1 MKRTYKIK
9 YTVLKYTSIL
19 LWLSF
24 ILVPYIWMFITSI
37 KPVEELYTFPLKYF
51 PSHPTFKGYKLLM
64 ETTPFFIYM
73 RNSIIVAIVTVIIAL
88 FVSTLASYSF
98 SRFNFRGKTLLSSV
112 FLMTQ
117 MFPAIL
123 LAIPL
128 FLLMRSFGILN
139 TPWSLILAHSTFA
152 VPFSTWMI
160 TGFLNSIPRE
170 LDEAAQIDG
179 CSKLQALW
187 HIIIPLAAPGII
199 AATIYIFIYS
209 WNEFLYA
216 LTFTSDI
223 KARTIPV
230 GLHTFMGEY
239 IIRWDLL
246 TAGGVLTCMPVVIFF
261 MLIQRYLIKGL
272 TEGAVKG

>member
-1 MKRTYKIK
+1 MKNFIFK
-9 YTVLKYTSIL
+9 YFLIFI
-19 LWLSF
+19 WLAF
-24 ILVPYIWMFITSI
+24 ILIPYIWMFITSI
-37 KPVEELYTFPLKYF
+37 KSLNELYVFPIKYL
-51 PSHPTFKGYKLLM
+51 PSKPTFEGYILLLKS
-64 ETTPFFIYM
+64 TPFLAYM
-73 RNSIIVAIVTVIIAL
+73 KNSIIVALSTVIIAL
-88 FVSTLASYSF
+88 FVAILASYSF
-98 SRFNFRGKTLLSSV
+98 SRFDYKGKTPLSFI
-112 FLMTQ
+112 FLITQ

-128 FLLMRSFGILN
+128 FLLMKSLKILN
-139 TPWSLILAHSTFA
+139 TPYSLILAHSTFA

-160 TGFLNSIPRE
+160 TGFLNSIPKE

-179 CSKLQALW
+179 CTKIGALR
-187 HIIIPLAAPGII
+187 HVILPIASPGIV
-199 AATIYIFIYS
+199 AAAIYIFIYS

-246 TAGGVLTCMPVVIFF
+246 TAGGIITGLPVIIFF
-261 MLIQRYLIKGL
+261 MFIQKYLVKGL
-272 TEGAVKG
+272 TEGAVTG

>member
-1 MKRTYKIK
+1 MKKSEFFK
-9 YTVLKYTSIL
+9 YFFVF
-19 LWLSF
+19 LWLTF
-24 ILVPYIWMFITSI
+24 ILAPYIWIFITSI
-37 KPVEELYTFPLKYF
+37 KSYDELYTFPLKYL
-51 PSHPTFKGYKLLM
+51 PSKPTFEGYKLLI
-64 ETTPFFIYM
+64 ETTPFLTYM
-73 RNSIIVAIVTVIIAL
+73 KNSIIVAIFTVTIAL
-88 FVSTLASYSF
+88 FVAILASYSF
-98 SRFNFRGKTLLSSV
+98 SRFNFKGKTPLSFV
-112 FLMTQ
+112 FLVTQ

-128 FLLMRSFGILN
+128 FLLMRNLKILN
-139 TPWSLILAHSTFA
+139 TPFSLILAHSTFA
-152 VPFSTWMI
+152 VPFTTWMI
-160 TGFLNSIPRE
+160 TGFLKSIPRE

-179 CSKLQALW
+179 CTKLGVLR
-187 HIIIPLAAPGII
+187 HIIIPLASPGII

-246 TAGGVLTCMPVVIFF
+246 TAGGIITGLPVIIFF
-261 MLIQRYLIKGL
+261 MFIQRYLIKGL
-272 TEGAVKG
+272 TKGAITG

>member
-1 MKRTYKIK
+1 MRKNQFFK
-9 YTVLKYTSIL
+9 YFTIFI
-19 LWLSF
+19 WLSF
-24 ILVPYIWMFITSI
+24 ILIPYIWMFITSI
-37 KPVEELYTFPLKYF
+37 KSPNELYTFPLKYF
-51 PSHPTFKGYKLLM
+51 PHKPTLEGYKLLI
-64 ETTPFFIYM
+64 ETTPFLSYM
-73 RNSIIVAIVTVIIAL
+73 KNSIIVAIFTVIIAL
-88 FVSTLASYSF
+88 FVAILASYSF
-98 SRFNFRGKTLLSSV
+98 SRFDFKGKMPLSFI
-112 FLMTQ
+112 FLITQ

-128 FLLMRSFGILN
+128 FLLMRNLGILN
-139 TPWSLILAHSTFA
+139 TPLSLILAHSTFA

-179 CSKLQALW
+179 CGKLGALR
-187 HIIIPLAAPGII
+187 HVIIPVASPGII

-223 KARTIPV
+223 RARTIPV

-246 TAGGVLTCMPVVIFF
+246 TAGGVITGLPVIIFF
-261 MLIQRYLIKGL
+261 MIIQKYLIKGL